1 MYTIVL
7 IVLFLLA
14 IFFGYKSLRAT
25 HRIKSVTRQCE
36 EVSFLLENVN
46 DGIIEY
52 DSSYKVLRINK
63 RAEILIG
70 VKAHDIVGKKV
81 ELGADHSKATTLT
94 RITYP
99 SFGDNEEHIEAPD
112 GGSGQNLTIDTY
124 EVITDS
130 PAKRKYKIFTVPKT
144 SADSNKPIGIIKIV
158 RDITRED
165 IISHSKSDLVAVAAH
180 QLRSPLANA
189 KWIFGALLDGDYG
202 TLTDK
207 QKELLTQGALTN
219 EGLVKIVDD
228 ILDLSKIEAASFD
241 YTLTKQNIVTFI
253 RDTVKSLEAK
263 ARAANVAL
271 LTDLAE
277 LPPEK
282 VEFTFDAIRMRMVL
296 INLIDNAISYSRLGS
311 SVAIS
316 LKTRD
321 GQAEISVRDLGIGIP
336 KDAQAKL
343 FSKFYRAENAKKTKT
358 HGTGL
363 GLFLAKTIVESHGG
377 SISYITEE
385 NKGTT
390 FTITLPRVAAVMSDL
405 GRYENAD
412 GKKAVAYGL

>member
-14 IFFGYKSLRAT
+14 IFFGYKSLQAT

-144 SADSNKPIGIIKIV
+144 SADSNKTIGIIKIV

-202 TLTDK
+202 TLNDK
-207 QKELLTQGALTN
+207 QREFLTQGALTN
-219 EGLVKIVDD
+219 DGLVKIVDD
-228 ILDLSKIEAASFD
+228 ILDLSKIEAANFD
-241 YTLTKQNIVTFI
+241 YTLNKQKLVPFI
-253 RDTVKSLEAK
+253 RDIISSLHTK
-263 ARAANVAL
+263 AGVASISL
-271 LTDLAE
+271 ITDLPE
-277 LPPEK
+277 LPEGK
-282 VEFTFDAIRMRMVL
+282 DEFTFDTMRMRMVL
-296 INLIDNAISYSRLGS
+296 INLIDNAISYSKPKR

-316 LKTRD
+316 LKVYD
-321 GQAEISVRDLGIGIP
+321 DKAEISIRDSGIGIP
-336 KDAQAKL
+336 KEAESKL
-343 FSKFYRAENAKKTKT
+343 FSKFYRAENAKKAKT
-358 HGTGL
+358 RGTGL
-363 GLFLAKTIVESHGG
+363 GLFLAKTIIEGHGG
-377 SISYITEE
+377 TIAYQTEE

-390 FTITLPRVAAVMSDL
+390 FTITLPRVAKLDSDL
-405 GRYENAD
+405 GKYERSD
-412 GKKAVAYGL
+412 GKQAGAYGL

>member
-14 IFFGYKSLRAT
+14 IFFGYKSLQAT

-81 ELGADHSKATTLT
+81 ELGADQSKATTLT

-99 SFGDNEEHIEAPD
+99 SFGENEEHIEAPD
-112 GGSGQNLTIDTY
+112 GGSGHNLTIDTY
-124 EVITDS
+124 EIITDS

-144 SADSNKPIGIIKIV
+144 SADSNRPIGLIKIV

-277 LPPEK
+277 LQPEK
-282 VEFTFDAIRMRMVL
+282 VEFTFDAIRMRMML
-296 INLIDNAISYSRLGS
+296 INLIDNAISYSRIGS
-311 SVAIS
+311 SVAI
-316 LKTRD
+316 
-321 GQAEISVRDLGIGIP
+321 
-336 KDAQAKL
+336 
-343 FSKFYRAENAKKTKT
+343 
-358 HGTGL
+358 
-363 GLFLAKTIVESHGG
+363 
-377 SISYITEE
+377 
-385 NKGTT
+385 
-390 FTITLPRVAAVMSDL
+390 
-405 GRYENAD
+405 
-412 GKKAVAYGL
+412 

>member
-14 IFFGYKSLRAT
+14 IFFGYKSLQAT